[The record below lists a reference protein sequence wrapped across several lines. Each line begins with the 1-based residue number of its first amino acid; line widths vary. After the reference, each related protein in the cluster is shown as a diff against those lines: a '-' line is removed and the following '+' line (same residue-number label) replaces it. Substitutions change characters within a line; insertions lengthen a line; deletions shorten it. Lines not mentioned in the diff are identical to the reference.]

1 MTEQEFAAIR
11 KRLGVMRDH
20 PWKVEGYPIYTTQG
34 HGISVWHPAD
44 GGIEGAANAP
54 ITSAVKAVPGDLETL
69 IRAVEE
75 RDAIIHDLQLDG
87 SALTRRAVEEF
98 AAGLVES
105 IRGEKRDLDRADY
118 DNYNAGMCVAYKS
131 VIRHI
136 QEAVSSKAPDPL
148 PPDQVRA
155 ENERL
160 RERLREIR
168 CRVEDYLD
176 TMRNCGGKWAGV
188 EAALKRLREMTSE
201 EATR

>member
-1 MTEQEFAAIR
+1 VTEQEFAAIR
-11 KRLGVMRDH
+11 ERHRKVAEFPANPKEYHLGL
-20 PWKVEGYPIYTTQG
+20 PNSLGE
-34 HGISVWHPAD
+34 GISVFVTTKHVGVTEHIQKMPDDVA
-44 GGIEGAANAP
+44 
-54 ITSAVKAVPGDLETL
+54 SL
-69 IRAVEE
+69 IRAVDE
-75 RDAIIHDLQLDG
+75 RDAIIHDLTLDG
-87 SALTRRAVEEF
+87 SDLTRRAVEEF

-160 RERLREIR
+160 REKLKAIREKITHWFD
-168 CRVEDYLD
+168 CVENWRSEWPG
-176 TMRNCGGKWAGV
+176 TER
-188 EAALKRLREMTSE
+188 ALKELREMAKETS
-201 EATR
+201 

>member
-87 SALTRRAVEEF
+87 AALSRRAVEEF

-160 RERLREIR
+160 REKLKAIREKITHWFD
-168 CRVEDYLD
+168 CVENWRSEWPG
-176 TMRNCGGKWAGV
+176 TER
-188 EAALKRLREMTSE
+188 ALKELREMAKETS
-201 EATR
+201 

>member
-11 KRLGVMRDH
+11 ERHRKVAEFPANPKEYHLGL
-20 PWKVEGYPIYTTQG
+20 PNSLGE
-34 HGISVWHPAD
+34 GISVFVTTKHVGVTEHIQKMPDDVA
-44 GGIEGAANAP
+44 
-54 ITSAVKAVPGDLETL
+54 SL

-75 RDAIIHDLQLDG
+75 RDAIIHDLTLDA
-87 SALTRRAVEEF
+87 STLSRRAVEEF

-160 RERLREIR
+160 REKLKAIREKITHWFD
-168 CRVEDYLD
+168 CVENWRSEWPG
-176 TMRNCGGKWAGV
+176 TER
-188 EAALKRLREMTSE
+188 ALKELREMAKETS
-201 EATR
+201 

>member
-20 PWKVEGYPIYTTQG
+20 PWKVEGYPLYTTQG

-87 SALTRRAVEEF
+87 SALTRRAVEDF
-98 AAGLVES
+98 AAELWEWVNIERQRHQMTTDFDTGAACALAEVLS
-105 IRGEKRDLDRADY
+105 ICL
-118 DNYNAGMCVAYKS
+118 
-131 VIRHI
+131 
-136 QEAVSSKAPDPL
+136 L
-148 PPDQVRA
+148 QVF
-155 ENERL
+155 RL
-160 RERLREIR
+160 EQPRSL
-168 CRVEDYLD
+168 
-176 TMRNCGGKWAGV
+176 
-188 EAALKRLREMTSE
+188 AALVDWEVQLLKPL
-201 EATR
+201 

>member
-11 KRLGVMRDH
+11 ERHRKVAEFPANPKEYHLGL
-20 PWKVEGYPIYTTQG
+20 PNSLGE
-34 HGISVWHPAD
+34 GISVFVTTKHVGVTEHIQKMPDDVA
-44 GGIEGAANAP
+44 
-54 ITSAVKAVPGDLETL
+54 SL

-75 RDAIIHDLQLDG
+75 RDAYLHDLTLDA
-87 SALTRRAVEEF
+87 STLSRRAVEEF